1 MIALDTNV
9 LVRFLVEDDTEQSRQ
24 AKAMIQRAIAGNSP
38 CFVSEVVVCE
48 VVWVLGT
55 SYQVGREEIA
65 RVLRQLLR
73 ARHLTFPKGERL
85 SRALSAFEPG
95 RGDFTDYLIR
105 ETAREAGC
113 ESVATFDRALLREPG
128 FVAPS

>member
-9 LVRFLVEDDTEQSRQ
+9 LVRFLVEDDAEQSLQ
-24 AKAMIQRAIAGNSP
+24 ARTMIERAIAGNRP
-38 CFVSEVVVCE
+38 LFVSEVVVCE

-55 SYQVGREEIA
+55 SYEVGREEIA
-65 RVLRQLLR
+65 GVVKQLLR
-73 ARHLTFPKGERL
+73 ARHLTLSNGERL
-85 SRALSAFEPG
+85 ARALSAFDSG
-95 RGDFTDYLIR
+95 RGDFADYLIR